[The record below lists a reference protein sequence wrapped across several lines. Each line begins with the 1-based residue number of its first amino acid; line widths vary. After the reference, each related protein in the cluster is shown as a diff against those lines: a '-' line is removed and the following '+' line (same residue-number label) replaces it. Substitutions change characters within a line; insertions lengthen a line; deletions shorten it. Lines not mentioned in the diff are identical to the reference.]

1 MVKYFLYL
9 VLFFC
14 CGLIQGQQLNC
25 TVTVNTQKL
34 NNPNQQVFKTLETVI
49 NEFVNKTD
57 WTGQSLTQKEKV
69 NCSMFIT
76 LSNYSSD
83 QFSAN
88 IQVQSSRTV
97 YNSTYSSPVL
107 NINDKDFTFNYTEF
121 ELLTY
126 NPTSF
131 DSNLISVLSFYSFI
145 ILGMDADTF
154 IPLYGDKYFKEALNI
169 SNLAQQGGYK
179 GWNQSDGTL
188 SRFVLVNDLMSPIYS
203 EIRQSSFQYYL
214 GLDTMN
220 QDQKKAKEIIKSSL
234 INLSKLNSTKP
245 NSYLLRT
252 FMDSKSD
259 EIVSIFSGGP
269 NISINDL
276 VDSLNKTS
284 STNAGKWQLLKY

>member
-1 MVKYFLYL
+1 MVRF
-9 VLFFC
+9 VLFLFLG
-14 CGLIQGQQLNC
+14 CGFIQAQQLNC
-25 TVTVNTQKL
+25 TVTLNTQKL
-34 NNPNQQVFKTLETVI
+34 SNANQQVFKTLETAI

-57 WTGQSLTQKEKV
+57 WTGQTLSQKEKV
-69 NCSMFIT
+69 ACSMYIT
-76 LSNYSSD
+76 ISNYTSD
-83 QFSAN
+83 QFVAN
-88 IQVQSSRTV
+88 IQVQSSRNV

-121 ELLTY
+121 ENLTY
-126 NPTSF
+126 IPTSY
-131 DSNLISVLSFYSFI
+131 DSNLISVLSYYCYI

-154 IPLYGDKYFKEALNI
+154 VPLFGDRYYKEAINI
-169 SNLAQQGGYK
+169 ANLAQQGGYK

-188 SRFVLVNDLMSPIYS
+188 SRYVLINDLLSPTYS

-220 QDQKKAKEIIKSSL
+220 QDLKKAKEIIKGSL
-234 INLSKLNSTKP
+234 MNLSKLNSTKP
-245 NSYLLRT
+245 NSYLLRI

-269 NISINDL
+269 SIAINDL

-284 STNAGKWQLLKY
+284 SSNSSKWQLLKY

>member
-1 MVKYFLYL
+1 MVRF
-9 VLFFC
+9 VLFLFFFLS
-14 CGLIQGQQLNC
+14 CGFIQAQQLNC
-25 TVTVNTQKL
+25 TVTLNTQKIS
-34 NNPNQQVFKTLETVI
+34 NANQQVFKTLETAI

-69 NCSMFIT
+69 SCSMYIT
-76 LSNYSSD
+76 ISSYSSD
-83 QFSAN
+83 QFVAN
-88 IQVQSSRTV
+88 IQVQSSRNI

-107 NINDKDFTFNYTEF
+107 NVNDKDFTFNYSEF
-121 ELLTY
+121 ENLTY
-126 NPTSF
+126 IPTSY
-131 DSNLISVLSFYSFI
+131 DSNLVSVLSFYSYV

-154 IPLYGDKYFKEALNI
+154 VPMFGDRYFKEAVNI

-188 SRFVLVNDLMSPIYS
+188 SRYALINDLLSPTYT

-220 QDQKKAKEIIKSSL
+220 QDLKKAKEIIKGSL
-234 INLSKLNSTKP
+234 MNLSKLNDTKP
-245 NSYLLRT
+245 NSYLLRV

-259 EIVSIFSGGP
+259 EIVSIFTGGP
-269 NISINDL
+269 SIPINDL

-284 STNAGKWQLLKY
+284 SSNSSKWQLLKY